1 MNDTKTL
8 WVGWFVGFLLLGVG
22 WALVTPVNDYPDEV
36 DHVYRAVSVVRGE
49 IFPHNGSYNHGTG
62 AITNVPV
69 TIRRVVDDRPCLG
82 LFESGN
88 CESAGPAHQG
98 SVTVVT
104 GEGRYF
110 PLYYALVGW
119 PSLAFPNQTGWYLMR
134 LVSAVICAA
143 LFAAGASVL
152 MSMRRRPLVLAAGL
166 FVGLTPLALNLSGA
180 LNPSGLEIAAAV
192 CFWAVVLALVH
203 RTSSVAQ
210 RRLVQLGILSGVVL
224 ATCRQ
229 LGGLWIVLAV
239 VVSLMSASRSERSQF
254 LHSSSARMVLASAA
268 IATAVMATWTVT
280 FRSYETFYE
289 PTPSNLGLIHTVDA
303 SLGKTGTLL
312 RQMLAYLGKLNIP
325 PTFVAEVCWSLAVL
339 ALVVI
344 AVASSRRTGLVV
356 LCGCV
361 LVVAL
366 PFVALIATYHNRA
379 LTAWQGRY
387 TLPLAIGIALV
398 CVASPRPRTT
408 EHKLVVPIAA
418 VAVLLALVGQIAV
431 FDGAWKAFGNQPPW
445 YVSAGRVSVA
455 VGAIIIVATIA
466 WAEVR
471 WRRAGRE
478 PSRASARTPLMRRRH
493 RGRDLVN
500 G

>member
-1 MNDTKTL
+1 LNHTNTP
-8 WVGWFVGFLLLGVG
+8 WVSWFAGFLLLAVG
-22 WALVTPVNDYPDEV
+22 WALVTPVSDYPDEV

-49 IFPHNGSYNHGTG
+49 IFPHDGPYNHGTG

-82 LFESGN
+82 LFETGN
-88 CESAGPAHQG
+88 CESAGPAHPG

-119 PSLAFPNQTGWYLMR
+119 PSLAFPNQTGWYLKRM
-134 LVSAVICAA
+134 VSAVICAA
-143 LFAAGASVL
+143 LLAAGASVL
-152 MSMRRRPLVLAAGL
+152 MSMDRRPLVLAAGL
-166 FVGLTPLALNLSGA
+166 FVGLTPLAVNLSGA

-203 RTSSVAQ
+203 RTSSVAP

-229 LGGLWIVLAV
+229 LGGLWILLAV
-239 VVSLMSASRSERSQF
+239 VVSLMSAGRSERSQF
-254 LHSSSARMVLASAA
+254 LHSRSARVVLASAA

-289 PTPSNLGLIHTVDA
+289 PTPSNTGLIHTVDV

-312 RQMLAYLGKLNIP
+312 REMFAYLGKLNIP
-325 PTFVAEVCWSLAVL
+325 PTFVAEMYWSLAVL
-339 ALVVI
+339 ALVI
-344 AVASSRRTGLVV
+344 IGLASSRRTGFVV

-361 LVVAL
+361 LVLVV
-366 PFVALIATYHNRA
+366 PFVALVATYHNRA
-379 LTAWQGRY
+379 LSAWQGRY
-387 TLPLAIGIALV
+387 TLPLAIGIAMV
-398 CVASPRPRTT
+398 AVASAQPRTT
-408 EHKLVVPIAA
+408 EHKLVVPTAA
-418 VAVLLALVGQIAV
+418 VAVLLALAGQIAV
-431 FDGAWKAFGNQPPW
+431 FDGAWKAFGGHPPW
-445 YVSAGRVSVA
+445 YVSAGRVFIA
-455 VGAIIIVATIA
+455 VGAIIIVGTIA
-466 WAEVR
+466 WTEVR
-471 WRRAGRE
+471 WRQAGHE
-478 PSRASARTPLMRRRH
+478 PDRPSPRTPLLSRRH
-493 RGRDLVN
+493 RGKDLVS

>member
-1 MNDTKTL
+1 MNGTKTP
-8 WVGWFVGFLLLGVG
+8 WVGWLAGFLLLSVG

-49 IFPHNGSYNHGTG
+49 IFPHDGSYSHGTG

-82 LFESGN
+82 LFDSGN
-88 CESAGPAHQG
+88 CESARPAHPG

-134 LVSAVICAA
+134 IVSAVICAA

-152 MSMRRRPLVLAAGL
+152 MSIRRRPLVLAAGL
-166 FVGLTPLALNLSGA
+166 FVGLTPLAVNLSGA
-180 LNPSGLEIAAAV
+180 VNPSGLEIAAAV

-203 RTSSVAQ
+203 RTSSVAP

-229 LGGLWIVLAV
+229 LGGLWILLAV
-239 VVSLMSASRSERSQF
+239 VVSLMSAGRSERSQF
-254 LHSSSARMVLASAA
+254 LRSGSARVVLASAA

-280 FRSYETFYE
+280 YRSYETFYE
-289 PTPSNLGLIHTVDA
+289 PTPSNLGLIHTVDV

-325 PTFVAEVCWSLAVL
+325 PTFVAELCWSLAVL
-339 ALVVI
+339 ALVII
-344 AVASSRRTGLVV
+344 AVASSRRTGFVV

-361 LVVAL
+361 LVLAV
-366 PFVALIATYHNRA
+366 PFVALVATYHNRA
-379 LTAWQGRY
+379 LSAWQGRY
-387 TLPLAIGIALV
+387 TLPFAIGIALV
-398 CVASPRPRTT
+398 ASSRPRTT

-431 FDGAWKAFGNQPPW
+431 FEGAWAAFGSQPPW

-455 VGAIIIVATIA
+455 FGAIIIVATIA

-471 WRRAGRE
+471 WRRAE
-478 PSRASARTPLMRRRH
+478 PSRPRAIQH
-493 RGRDLVN
+493 F
-500 G
+500 